1 MSKRASFVVVALL
14 ATFAHAAHAALF
26 DDDEARRRI
35 DATNQRLADLQQQI
49 ETRLTA
55 VEQQLKGRGLADL
68 ANQIELLQSDLAK
81 LRGQVEVVTYELDQA
96 QKRQRD
102 LYVDLDTRLRKL
114 ETAAAA
120 ASAPGAAAGG

>member
-1 MSKRASFVVVALL
+1 MSKRASYFAVALL

-35 DATNQRLADLQQQI
+35 DATNQRVADLQQQI
-49 ETRLTA
+49 ETRLAA

-68 ANQIELLQSDLAK
+68 ANQIELLQGDVAK

-102 LYVDLDTRLRKL
+102 LYVDL
-114 ETAAAA
+114 
-120 ASAPGAAAGG
+120 